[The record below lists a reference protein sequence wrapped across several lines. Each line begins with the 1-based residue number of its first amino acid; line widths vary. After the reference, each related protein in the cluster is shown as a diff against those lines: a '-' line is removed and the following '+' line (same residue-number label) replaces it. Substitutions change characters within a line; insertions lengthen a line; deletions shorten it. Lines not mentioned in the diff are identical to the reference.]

1 MGEAF
6 DISLLRN
13 MRRLEELYLYV
24 PGIRSRLDSVAECCP
39 KLEVLECHGC
49 GVTDE
54 VIENLH
60 RLTSIRRIELSSN
73 PITDE
78 SSGVLSKSEGV
89 VSNCHTK
96 FEYIDGRPQMVKSVC
111 NFTPVKVGP
120 VLN

>member
-89 VSNCHTK
+89 EILLLANTK
-96 FEYIDGRPQMVKSVC
+96 ITRSGFERLTKAMPSTEIWGDG
-111 NFTPVKVGP
+111 NE
-120 VLN
+120 